1 MKKNYFITGTDT
13 DVGKTLV
20 TEALLLK
27 AKEHGL
33 RTVGL
38 KPVAAGA
45 YETDDGLRNEDAVR
59 LQNAATEKLPYSQVN
74 PILFKSAIAPHIAAA
89 QEEKRITIAS
99 LTGYVRGAMM
109 QPADL
114 RLIEGAGG
122 WSVPLNDREPISL
135 LPRSLEI
142 DVILVV
148 GMKLGCINHA
158 LLTAQAIRQSG
169 LTVAAWVA
177 TQIDA
182 DMSCIDE
189 NLDSLKRML
198 GAPCLG
204 FIPYQKDIDASFVMR
219 HIDLP
224 E

>member
-13 DVGKTLV
+13 DVGKTLIS
-20 TEALLLK
+20 EALLLK
-27 AKEHGL
+27 AKEQGL

-45 YETDDGLRNEDAVR
+45 YAAEDGLRNEDAVR
-59 LQNAATEKLPYSQVN
+59 LQNAATENLPYAQVN
-74 PILFKSAIAPHIAAA
+74 PVLFESAVAPHIAAA
-89 QEEKRITIAS
+89 QEERRITIAS
-99 LTGYVRGAMM
+99 LVGYVRGAMM

-135 LPRSLEI
+135 LPKFLEI

-148 GMKLGCINHA
+148 GMKLGCLNHA

-169 LTVAAWVA
+169 LTIAGWVA
-177 TQIDA
+177 TQIDS
-182 DMSCIDE
+182 DMNCVEE

-204 FIPYQKDIDASFVMR
+204 YIPYQQDVNAEFAMQ
-219 HIDLP
+219 HLELP
-224 E
+224 Q